1 MYAKSLLAV
10 LLVALITLT
19 SCDTFDV
26 NQKPASPA
34 PAARSYELKVND
46 ASLVTD
52 GKVSPLTAQKD
63 TFGPG
68 SDGFNLNGSR
78 GKPDEL
84 RYACKNVP
92 EGDYCVGLKVV
103 LSGGGYFT
111 MGEDVAY
118 QLELHLN
125 DARQVWTSYTE
136 PLRPENAAEKVS
148 YQAEIRLDKP
158 LHVKPSDVFRVA
170 WWSNSRLVVGAIR
183 LYNRKPSG
191 AVSQLGVGYNGS
203 TTRCLYADWKEPQRT
218 ADLVTQACVLTNPGV
233 QARTYKVQVQARDY
247 FMTPRMP
254 DIDENLTLQPGQSVT
269 RTYEFKPS
277 LSGRD
282 RLTLV
287 AESEGMFPAV
297 RAVKFYVRDRAWG
310 ARPNT
315 CLSGEG
321 WEMCYAPGAEP
332 GEAPPA
338 GAVWTKICVPSLQ
351 PNKEVKKET
360 AAAGATAKETQI
372 DHHCAWYRKK
382 FTAANI
388 QGERAILKCDC
399 VLSEAWFYVN
409 GKFVGHELHGS
420 QPFEVDI
427 TDGFKP
433 GQPNE
438 LLIAVRDWL
447 AYSPRNLERAKH
459 GEPLVVRQ
467 DLVDLATYMSTDMIG
482 IGKPLWLEA
491 RPAVSVDDVFI
502 VPSVRYKTLTLKYR
516 LINKTFDMQY
526 VTVSPAVLDEGHEVN
541 LFKPLKVTIQA
552 GKTAELSFEAPWKN
566 ARYWFPEDPHLYCL
580 ETKVQP
586 ESGAA
591 DCHQTR
597 FGFREIWAEGY
608 SWLLN
613 GVRVKFRGSYTNSG
627 NDCDFYPGHPFW
639 TIWEPEKRLE
649 AYYSSQTEQVQNW
662 GLEVSRSGF
671 DDTCDMADEVG
682 LMNKKQTEFAGFCQP
697 SFTFDNRFWQGGLE
711 TNVRSMN
718 VAKNHPSVV
727 YWEAGNETMWMHI
740 YLGEV
745 PKAFTSRW
753 QLKIA
758 QAMHDFDMMKRPI
771 DWDADSDLFGK
782 WESCSLHYPRELS
795 VYPDIPN
802 SVWWGPWNGK
812 PVEPE
817 YMFGPITLGKKP
829 VNVGESF
836 WLTPSLPYQ
845 PTILVGDEA
854 YNGRDHEFRAWQD
867 ITRYFING
875 YRDAEFT
882 YMDTQPLLPPH
893 DFAAFRPQVIVF
905 KQESASF
912 YGGTVLTRDINI
924 HNDIHQAA
932 ELTVR
937 WSLRAD
943 DGREMIAPRTREFRL
958 APGELKRWSIDLRL
972 PRVNGPVG
980 ATWKVELLD
989 GAKVVHTE
997 ERHWRIHPSPSIQSV
1012 AGSLPCL
1019 FDPVGQTAVSLDKIG
1034 VKYARVTDLA
1044 KIAGKGLI
1052 VGTDAFKQ
1060 PIQGAWREALTAFA
1074 RNGGKVLVFAQA
1086 ETVDFLPIN
1095 LQLAKGKKTTIAFV
1109 RAGDHPVM
1117 QGLGDEDMRWW
1128 ADDHN
1133 VSEGSWQKPT
1143 KGRWLPLVDM
1153 GSDDGMTQAPL
1164 MEVYQGK
1171 GSFLL
1176 CQMPV
1181 TQKALTAPPAGR
1193 MLQNMLDYLASP
1205 GCFRTAGRTALLAG
1219 LQSPLRAA
1227 LADNHLEF
1235 TDLTGKAGELA
1246 PGKFEVAIV
1255 DVATALD
1262 AASSAA
1268 VRAFADSGGH
1278 VLLHLGSPEKQPL
1291 LEKLLGVRLRFSGL
1305 DKEPQDIQNHVVRTT
1320 DSGLM
1325 SGISNHELWWIG
1337 PNYLAMLRH
1346 EGGGSSMYFGG
1357 CPANERIADYF
1368 CCPADE
1374 SGTGGT
1380 PVSSMGVS
1388 PMSGNNPHGQ
1398 DARDTHGQDA
1408 HATVVRLTRPGTLI
1422 QVPAGRGYFLLNQLK
1437 FDQSLPET
1445 RLQIERLRDLLL
1457 TNLGCDLHGDSDVTQ
1472 ARLRRLAAYEFTPID
1487 LGPWANRGLKDD
1499 KAKGIVGP
1507 CNQGENDLSEVPTGL
1522 QNFAGVP
1529 FLISTP
1535 KSVITLYSA
1544 CANNTDLPKAVKGI
1558 KIGHKADA
1566 LFFITNIAWNTKE
1579 PFKFMVHY
1587 EDGGS
1592 VEIPM
1597 IFYQQVY
1604 GWWDNPDEK
1613 GLSDTMAKFGCF
1625 PAWKGTNPMVKAQ
1638 GRWGIML
1645 PAYEWPNPHPE
1656 KAIKDVDFLST
1667 PTGQNECVAML
1678 IAITAATMQ
1687 ADEGIVTDVID
1698 TRGVK
1703 VRLGTQVKDIYYIG
1717 VGGIEKNH
1725 WYYAAAVAAH
1735 KAMVVGQKVKIVYDV
1750 VRQNAAGQTIAY
1762 VYLGGETWAGNLVNG
1777 KVIANGLAKL
1787 GEFEGNDRL
1796 RMYLINLAEPAKWR
1810 KVGMWE
1816 EKK

>member
-1 MYAKSLLAV
+1 M
-10 LLVALITLT
+10 
-19 SCDTFDV
+19 
-26 NQKPASPA
+26 
-34 PAARSYELKVND
+34 
-46 ASLVTD
+46 ASL
-52 GKVSPLTAQKD
+52 
-63 TFGPG
+63 
-68 SDGFNLNGSR
+68 
-78 GKPDEL
+78 
-84 RYACKNVP
+84 
-92 EGDYCVGLKVV
+92 
-103 LSGGGYFT
+103 
-111 MGEDVAY
+111 
-118 QLELHLN
+118 
-125 DARQVWTSYTE
+125 
-136 PLRPENAAEKVS
+136 
-148 YQAEIRLDKP
+148 
-158 LHVKPSDVFRVA
+158 
-170 WWSNSRLVVGAIR
+170 
-183 LYNRKPSG
+183 
-191 AVSQLGVGYNGS
+191 
-203 TTRCLYADWKEPQRT
+203 
-218 ADLVTQACVLTNPGV
+218 
-233 QARTYKVQVQARDY
+233 
-247 FMTPRMP
+247 MP
-254 DIDENLTLQPGQSVT
+254 DVEENLTLQPGQSVT

-287 AESEGMFPAV
+287 AESEGMYPAL

-310 ARPNT
+310 VRPNT
-315 CLSGEG
+315 CLSGPE
-321 WEMCYAPGAEP
+321 WEMCYAPTPEP

-351 PNKEVKKET
+351 PNKEVKKD
-360 AAAGATAKETQI
+360 ASGKETQI

-388 QGERAILKCDC
+388 QGERAILKCDQ

-409 GKFVGHELHGS
+409 GKFVGHELHGA

-433 GQPNE
+433 GESNE

-447 AYSPRNLERAKH
+447 AYSPKNLERAKH

-502 VPSVRYKTLTLKYR
+502 VTSVRDKTIGLKYR
-516 LINKTFDMQY
+516 LINKSTDMQY
-526 VTVSPAVLDEGHEVN
+526 VTVAPNVLDSGSEIK
-541 LFKPLKVTIQA
+541 LFKPKGVTIQA
-552 GKTAELSFEAPWKN
+552 GRTAELTFEAPWKN

-591 DCHQTR
+591 DVHQVR
-597 FGFREIWAEGY
+597 FGFREIWADGY
-608 SWLLN
+608 CWLLN

-649 AYYSSQTEQVQNW
+649 AYYSSQTEQVKNW
-662 GLEVSRSGF
+662 GLEVSRSSF

-682 LMNKKQTEFAGFCQP
+682 LMNKKQTEYAGFCQP

-711 TNVRSMN
+711 TNLRSMN

-745 PKAFTSRW
+745 PKAFTSHW

-782 WESCSLHYPRELS
+782 WESCSLHYPRELGI
-795 VYPDIPN
+795 YPDVPN
-802 SVWWGPWNGK
+802 SVWWTPWDGK
-812 PVEPE
+812 TPAQD
-817 YMFGPITLGKKP
+817 YMFGPIVLGKKP

-836 WLTPSLPYQ
+836 WLTPNLPYE
-845 PTILVGDEA
+845 PTILLGDEA
-854 YNGRDHEFRAWQD
+854 YNGRDHEFNAWGD

-893 DFAAFRPQVIVF
+893 DFAAFRPQVLVF
-905 KQESASF
+905 KQETASF
-912 YGGTVLTRDINI
+912 YGGAALTRDVNI
-924 HNDIHQAA
+924 HNDIHQTAD
-932 ELTVR
+932 LTVR
-937 WSLRAD
+937 WSLTAD
-943 DGREMIAPRTREFRL
+943 DGRAMIAARTRNFRM
-958 APGELKRWSIDLRL
+958 APGDLRRFPIDLRL
-972 PRVNGPVG
+972 PQVNGPVG
-980 ATWKVELLD
+980 ATWRVELLD
-989 GAKVVHTE
+989 GAKVLHTE
-997 ERHWRIHPSPSIQSV
+997 ERHWKVFPSLSV
-1012 AGSLPCL
+1012 ASASGGPSAVSL
-1019 FDPVGQTAVSLDKIG
+1019 FDPVGLTAASLDKIG
-1034 VKYARVTDLA
+1034 LKYARVTDLT
-1044 KIAGKGLI
+1044 KITGKGLI
-1052 VGTDAFKQ
+1052 IGTDAFKQ
-1060 PIQGAWREALTAFA
+1060 PIQGAWREALTAFV
-1074 RNGGKVLVFAQA
+1074 RNGGKVLVLAQS

-1117 QGLGDEDMRWW
+1117 QGLDDEDMRWW

-1153 GSDDGMTQAPL
+1153 GTDDGMTQAPL
-1164 MEVYQGK
+1164 MEVYEGK

-1181 TQKALTAPPAGR
+1181 VRKALTSPPAGR
-1193 MLQNMLDYLASP
+1193 MLQNMLNYLASP
-1205 GCFRTAGRTALLAG
+1205 TCFRQAGRTALLAG

-1235 TDLTGKAGELA
+1235 TDLTGKPGELA

-1262 AASSAA
+1262 DASSAA
-1268 VRAFADSGGH
+1268 IRAFAQSGGH
-1278 VLLHLGSPEKQPL
+1278 VLLHLGSPQKQPL
-1291 LEKLLGVRLRFSGL
+1291 LEKLLGVRLRFFGL

-1325 SGISNHELWWIG
+1325 AGISNHELWWIG
-1337 PNYLAMLRH
+1337 PNYLAMLRR
-1346 EGGGSSMYFGG
+1346 EGNGSSWYTGG
-1357 CPANERIADYF
+1357 CPANERIADYY
-1368 CCPADE
+1368 CCPAD
-1374 SGTGGT
+1374 
-1380 PVSSMGVS
+1380 
-1388 PMSGNNPHGQ
+1388 
-1398 DARDTHGQDA
+1398 DAGA
-1408 HATVVRLTRPGTLI
+1408 KAVRLTRPGTLI
-1422 QVPAGRGYFLLNQLK
+1422 QVPAGNGYFVLNQMK

-1457 TNLGCDLHGDSDVTQ
+1457 TNLGCDLKGDSDLAQ
-1472 ARLRRLAAYEFTPID
+1472 ARQRRMSAYQFTPID
-1487 LGPWANRGLKDD
+1487 LGPYANRGLKDD
-1499 KAKGIVGP
+1499 KAEGIVGP
-1507 CNQGENDLSEVPTGL
+1507 ANQGNNDLSEVPTGL
-1522 QNFAGVP
+1522 QNFAGIP

-1535 KSVITLYSA
+1535 KSVITLYSTQ
-1544 CANNTDLPKAVKGI
+1544 ANNMDLPKAVNGI
-1558 KIGHKADA
+1558 KVAQKADA
-1566 LFFITNIAWNTKE
+1566 LFFITNIAWGAKE
-1579 PFKFMVHY
+1579 PFKFVVHY
-1587 EDGGS
+1587 EDGSS

-1597 IFYQQVY
+1597 ILYQQVY

-1645 PAYEWPNPHPE
+1645 PAYEWANPHPE
-1656 KAIKDVDFLST
+1656 KAIKNLDFVST
-1667 PTGQNECVAML
+1667 PEGQDGAVSML

-1725 WYYAAAVAAH
+1725 PYYNTAVAAH

-1750 VRQNAAGQTIAY
+1750 VRQNAAGQTVAY
-1762 VYLGGETWAGNLVNG
+1762 VYLGEPMAGNLVNG
-1777 KVIANGLAKL
+1777 KVIGNGLGKL

-1796 RMYLINLAEPAKWR
+1796 RMYLINLGEPAKWR